1 MGLMTLRAVKFNID
15 QIHIDPFAA
24 LAIFDALLNL
34 KIYSIKK
41 SNCSMYQTEIKL
53 RVALS

>member
-1 MGLMTLRAVKFNID
+1 MTLRAVKFNID
-15 QIHIDPFAA
+15 QIYIAA

-53 RVALS
+53 RAALS